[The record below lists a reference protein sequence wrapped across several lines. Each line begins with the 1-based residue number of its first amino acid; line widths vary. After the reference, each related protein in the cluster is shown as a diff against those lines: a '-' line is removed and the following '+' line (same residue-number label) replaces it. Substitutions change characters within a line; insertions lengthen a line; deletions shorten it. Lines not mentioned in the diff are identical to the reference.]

1 MQCNAMQTAQVVA
14 RIARWPFSI
23 RSDGVV
29 THSHIWVLLTPVPYA
44 NRSLGFHGWF
54 VTSSIS
60 VRRNPQKLWYGV
72 SIMATGHGTGG
83 LVHRTYAGGTVCRG
97 PAGRTDGWDQLGA
110 GEAIHQPSGR
120 EKKIQKKN
128 RHRSTR
134 GTNFRCI

>member
-1 MQCNAMQTAQVVA
+1 MQCKRHKWRLAS
-14 RIARWPFSI
+14 RGGLS
-23 RSDGVV
+23 RSGQMESS
-29 THSHIWVLLTPVPYA
+29 HSHIWVLLTPVPYA

-120 EKKIQKKN
+120 EKKIQKKKQASIHQGN
-128 RHRSTR
+128 EFSLHL
-134 GTNFRCI
+134 I